1 MISNSD
7 KIMKKTSRAPCVVSS
22 QEYKTLIKNK
32 KKGKTKSVLE
42 LGNVT
47 EGNWSATLD

>member
-7 KIMKKTSRAPCVVSS
+7 KITKKTSRAPCVVSS
-22 QEYKTLIKNK
+22 QEYKTLIKEK
-32 KKGKTKSVLE
+32 KSKTKSVLK